1 MTLTDRVGSNLS
13 TGGTGS
19 ERQSFPRT
27 QAGGAFER
35 AAASASGLTDGS
47 AWRGRN
53 TPTIVG

>member
-1 MTLTDRVGSNLS
+1 MTLTGRDGSNPS

-27 QAGGAFER
+27 QAGGGFER
-35 AAASASGLTDGS
+35 ATASAPGLADES